1 MTMTAQ
7 PSSRTSPSARTAA
20 VFETHLPLPERRQG
34 KVRDVYAL
42 PSQPGKEKRLAIV
55 ATDRISAFDVVMPT
69 PVPDKGCILT
79 DISVKWF
86 ELLRSRRLVKDHLLS
101 TDPAEIPGLSSEQIA
116 QVTGRLMVCKAVKII
131 PIECVARGYIAG
143 SGWAEY
149 QTTQKVCGV
158 PLPAGLRQGDQLPE
172 PIFTPATKEDQ
183 GHDQNIDFDTT
194 TSIIGRELAAKLKSL
209 TLALYSAAAQHAE
222 SRGIILADTKFEFG
236 FALDEKGQP
245 TSDLLLADEVLT
257 PDSSRFWPKDSYQPG
272 RDQDSFDKQFLRE
285 YLQGLVKA
293 GRWNKTA
300 PGPELPQ
307 EIVEKTHARYV
318 EARKRL
324 FG

>member
-1 MTMTAQ
+1 
-7 PSSRTSPSARTAA
+7 
-20 VFETHLPLPERRQG
+20 
-34 KVRDVYAL
+34 
-42 PSQPGKEKRLAIV
+42 
-55 ATDRISAFDVVMPT
+55 
-69 PVPDKGCILT
+69 
-79 DISVKWF
+79 
-86 ELLRSRRLVKDHLLS
+86 
-101 TDPAEIPGLSSEQIA
+101 
-116 QVTGRLMVCKAVKII
+116 MVCKAVRII

-149 QTTQKVCGV
+149 QSTQKVCGV
-158 PLPAGLRQGDQLPE
+158 PLPAGLRQGDKLPE

-194 TSIIGRELAAKLKSL
+194 VGIIGRELAAKLKSL

-245 TSDLLLADEVLT
+245 TSEFLLADEVLT

-285 YLQGLVKA
+285 YLQGLVKSGA
-293 GRWNKTA
+293 WNKNP
-300 PGPELPQ
+300 PGPVLPD
-307 EIVEKTHARYV
+307 EIVQKTRARYI